1 MFVRS
6 VMIPKEKCVTV
17 QIGESLENVLQLLR
31 REDIDALPVLDG
43 DEYKGIVNQ
52 YLTYE
57 AYFHSGKDKESY
69 LAETTLNDIA
79 IRKEITLSIDDV
91 FEKSFVEISDFPII
105 AVTEGEKFLGIV
117 TRPDIVNQVKSAF
130 GMRRKGVRITFTSV
144 ETEGQIARLGEL
156 LHKYHETVISLIT
169 FDETDKLVRR
179 IVLKV
184 EQNDNLGQFMKQLEK
199 IGFRVLHI
207 HEED

>member
-17 QIGESLENVLQLLR
+17 QVSESLEHVLELLR

-43 DEYKGIVNQ
+43 NEYKGIVNQ

-57 AYFHSGKDKESY
+57 AYFHSGKDRQSY
-69 LAETTLNDIA
+69 LAETSLNDII
-79 IRKEITLSIDDV
+79 IRKDITLSIDDV
-91 FEKSFVEISDFPII
+91 FERSFVEISDFPII
-105 AVTEGEKFLGIV
+105 AVTEGSTFLGIV
-117 TRPDIVNQVKSAF
+117 TRPDIVNQVTSAF
-130 GMRRKGVRITFTSV
+130 GVRRKGVRITFTSV

-156 LHKYHETVISLIT
+156 LHKYHEAVISLVT

-184 EQNDNLGQFMKQLEK
+184 EKSNNLQKFLEQLEK
-199 IGFRVLHI
+199 SGFRVLHI
-207 HEED
+207 HQEG

>member
-17 QIGESLENVLQLLR
+17 QIDEPLENVLELLR
-31 REDIDALPVLDG
+31 QEDIDALPVLDG
-43 DEYKGIVNQ
+43 DEYKGIINQ

-57 AYFHSGKDKESY
+57 AYFHSGKDRQSY
-69 LAETTLNDIA
+69 LSETNLNDII
-79 IRKEITLSIDDV
+79 IRKDITLTINDV

-105 AVTEGEKFLGIV
+105 AVTEGRQFLGIV

-130 GMRRKGVRITFTSV
+130 GMSRKGVRITFTSV

-156 LHKYHETVISLIT
+156 LHKYHESVISMIT
-169 FDETDKLVRR
+169 FDETDKLIRR
-179 IVLKV
+179 IVLKI
-184 EQNDNLGQFMKQLEK
+184 EQSDNQDQFLKQLEK
-199 IGFRVLHI
+199 SGFRVLHI
-207 HEED
+207 HDED